1 MKSLGELRSICQP
14 PELDMCLYKRFVIRP
29 ASIHFT
35 RLFIA
40 AGIGADTVSAIKGV
54 IAIAGAALF
63 GLRPLPAALLL
74 QLSFLLDACDGEV
87 ARYTGSCSRARGEY
101 IDKLGD
107 AGSRSVFH
115 LSWGIG
121 AFLAGGGWP
130 ALAAGALVGCLWL
143 TVRFCSVETLLES
156 FSNHSGSEGSAGE
169 KAALEKLFVRDPGSG
184 RIEHFFSLL
193 IHPWVNLALLAAV
206 ASLFTHR
213 GVSGLTVL
221 LWAYT
226 GLWLANTVRKVITCA
241 DVMNFRRRDP

>member
-1 MKSLGELRSICQP
+1 MKPIRELRSICQP
-14 PELDMCLYKRFVIRP
+14 PDLDMCLYRRFVVRP
-29 ASIHFT
+29 VSIHLT

-40 AGIGADTVSAIKGV
+40 FGIGADTVSIIKGI
-54 IAIAGAALF
+54 IAMAGAVLF

-74 QLSFLLDACDGEV
+74 QISFILDACDGEV
-87 ARYTGSCSRARGEY
+87 ARFTGSCSRARGEY

-107 AGSRSVFH
+107 VGSRSLFH
-115 LSWGIG
+115 LSWGVG

-130 ALAAGALVGCLWL
+130 VLAAGAVVGCLWL

-156 FSNHSGSEGSAGE
+156 FSNHSGSEGSPGE
-169 KAALEKLFVRDPGSG
+169 KAALERLFVRKPGSG
-184 RIEHFFSLL
+184 RIEHFLSLF

-226 GLWLANTVRKVITCA
+226 GLWVVNTVRKVITCA
-241 DVMNFRRRDP
+241 RVMSFRRCDH

>member
-1 MKSLGELRSICQP
+1 MKSLREFRNICQP
-14 PELDMCLYKRFVIRP
+14 PDLDICLYRRFVIRP
-29 ASIHFT
+29 VSIHLT
-35 RLFIA
+35 RWFIA
-40 AGIGADTVSAIKGV
+40 AGIGADTVSAMKGV
-54 IAIAGAALF
+54 IAMAGAALF
-63 GLRPLPAALLL
+63 GLSPLSGALLL
-74 QLSFLLDACDGEV
+74 QVSFLLDACDGEV
-87 ARYTGSCSRARGEY
+87 ARFTGSCSRARGEF

-107 AGSRSVFH
+107 AGPRSIFH

-130 ALAAGALVGCLWL
+130 VLLAGALVGCLWL

-169 KAALEKLFVRDPGSG
+169 KAALEKLFVRSPGSG
-184 RIEHFFSLL
+184 RMEHFFSLL

-206 ASLFTHR
+206 ASLFTFR

-226 GLWLANTVRKVITCA
+226 GLWLANTVRKVVTCA
-241 DVMNFRRRDP
+241 DAMNFRRRDP